1 MNPAEKTIYAVETE
15 GLSKA
20 FRGRPAVADLSLK
33 IPAGEVYGLVGPDG
47 AGKTTTF
54 RLLCGV
60 VLPDSGSIRVAG
72 EDVVAEPES
81 AKRHIGYLS
90 QTFAQYADLTV
101 WENLQFVADMYSVPE
116 GAWQP
121 RAEELLQASRMSPF
135 RKRLA
140 GNLSGGM
147 KQKLALSCTLLHTPQ
162 VVFLDE
168 PTTGVDPVSRRDFWS
183 ILYDLPRQGVTIVVS
198 TPYMDEA
205 ERCQRVGFM
214 VQGRIVA
221 GGTPEELKARAGG
234 EILLFDTDNPRAAR
248 DALAGRGDVL
258 ESVLF
263 GDRLHVLTEDR
274 DRAEPALRNA
284 LEGAGI
290 GIRSV
295 SPAEPGLEDIF
306 VHLAASSDIRR
317 AGPDERAGG
326 KP

>member
-1 MNPAEKTIYAVETE
+1 METRATIPFAVETE
-15 GLSKA
+15 GLVKR
-20 FRGRPAVADLSLK
+20 FRGRPAVSDLSLQ

-60 VLPDSGSIRVAG
+60 LLPDAGTIRVAG
-72 EDVVAEPES
+72 EDVVADPES

-101 WENLQFVADMYSVPE
+101 WENMQFVADMYSVPDGE
-116 GAWQP
+116 WQP
-121 RAEELLQASRMSPF
+121 RADELLLASRMSPF
-135 RKRLA
+135 KSRLA

-234 EILLFDTDNPRAAR
+234 EILLFDTDNPRGAR
-248 DALAGRGDVL
+248 DTLAGRGDVL

-274 DRAEPALRNA
+274 ERAEPVLRGA
-284 LEGAGI
+284 LESAGI

-295 SPAEPGLEDIF
+295 TPAEPGLEDIF
-306 VHLAASSDIRR
+306 VHLASSA
-317 AGPDERAGG
+317 AGRQDGQSGG